1 LNEPALGCL
10 PGFLI
15 LKVSD
20 FCGVAF
26 CKASLEKQKSFK
38 TEVLKLLLSELSHAA
53 EPEILQRHRC
63 R

>member
-53 EPEILQRHRC
+53 EP
-63 R
+63 